1 MRDGEGDAAR
11 YLQAHKEDAEEWE
24 EEGEKPSE
32 GRPTSIVFSVR
43 FKPEEMARIKELAD
57 REAIRI
63 SDLLRQAVLQYVSLA
78 RRPKI
83 TVGAPRDSRFVI
95 TNVELAGPPTEAPRP
110 EREPLQPVFYDRL
123 VGAQHA

>member
-1 MRDGEGDAAR
+1 MRDREEDAAR

-43 FKPEEMARIKELAD
+43 FKPAEMAQIKQLAD
-57 REAIRI
+57 MEAIRI
-63 SDLLRQAVLQYVSLA
+63 SDLLRQAILQYVSSP
-78 RRPKI
+78 RRPRI
-83 TVGAPRDSRFVI
+83 TIAAPTDSRFVI

-110 EREPLQPVFYDRL
+110 KKAGL
-123 VGAQHA
+123 VVTTAW

>member
-1 MRDGEGDAAR
+1 MREREEEAAR

-43 FKPEEMARIKELAD
+43 FKPEEMARIKQAAD
-57 REAIRI
+57 SEAVRI
-63 SDLLRQAVLQYVSLA
+63 SDLLRQAVLQYVSSSRHPRLT
-78 RRPKI
+78 I
-83 TVGAPRDSRFVI
+83 EAPAGKFVI

-110 EREPLQPVFYDRL
+110 QREPLQV
-123 VGAQHA
+123 VHTTAW